1 MSDLVREVRLM
12 TKNTFYSFNKHMIRR
27 STAPTTW
34 TDWRKSSTFEHV
46 FIYMESFCASPQ
58 VKQDRGV
65 DAASASEQD
74 FNCISLAP
82 MLMQVELNVLC

>member
-1 MSDLVREVRLM
+1 
-12 TKNTFYSFNKHMIRR
+12 MIRR

-74 FNCISLAP
+74 FNCIRRQGIYNILECNAMQRGGEYITSLIIS
-82 MLMQVELNVLC
+82 LCCGRRLVK